1 MGAVAESVQLL
12 GDIVGVLTAQRRV
25 AGGSVAVA
33 HRGVAAGAGG
43 HPGFRIPGA
52 VDFLAQ
58 GERIGIL
65 LGTCPMA
72 RLARVVGGEIGQ
84 ILVRQ
89 GVELPGHL
97 GDLALSGL
105 NVAKL
110 LEQILFTDP
119 GEIGKVGS
127 GAGTLGAVAGRTASS
142 FAWMI
147 PY

>member
-1 MGAVAESVQLL
+1 
-12 GDIVGVLTAQRRV
+12 
-25 AGGSVAVA
+25 
-33 HRGVAAGAGG
+33 
-43 HPGFRIPGA
+43 
-52 VDFLAQ
+52 
-58 GERIGIL
+58 
-65 LGTCPMA
+65 MA

-127 GAGTLGAVAGRTASS
+127 GAGTLGAVAGRTGSGLGRSGSGVAGGRWGLRE
-142 FAWMI
+142 AE
-147 PY
+147 